1 MLRERRH
8 SMAILNFEVLV
19 VDDDPAARELLA
31 AVLADRGAHV
41 RTAGSAEEARGLLAQ
56 QRPDIL
62 ISDLGMPRED
72 GCEMMRHI
80 RRVELAQA
88 RRIPAVAVTAYP
100 VRDARELALQSGFD
114 AVVSK
119 PIDVNDLVS
128 TVVQV
133 AETAER
139 LPAAG
144 AVGSL
149 VRDS

>member
-1 MLRERRH
+1 
-8 SMAILNFEVLV
+8 MATLNLEVLV

-31 AVLADRGAHV
+31 AVLAERGARV
-41 RTAGSAEEARGLLAQ
+41 QTAASAAEARCALARC
-56 QRPDIL
+56 RPDVV

-80 RRVELAQA
+80 RQLEPAHGGRV
-88 RRIPAVAVTAYP
+88 PAVAVTARAG
-100 VRDARELALQSGFD
+100 RDARARALASGFD
-114 AVVSK
+114 AVVPK
-119 PIDVNDLVS
+119 PVDLNELLA
-128 TVVQV
+128 TVLQV